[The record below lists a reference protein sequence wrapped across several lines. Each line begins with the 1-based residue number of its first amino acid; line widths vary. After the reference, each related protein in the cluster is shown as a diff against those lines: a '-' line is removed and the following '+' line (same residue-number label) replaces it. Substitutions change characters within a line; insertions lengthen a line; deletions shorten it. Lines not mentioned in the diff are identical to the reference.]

1 MKIPCTIMRGGT
13 SKGVFLRA
21 TDLPP
26 PGLARDQT
34 LLRIFGSPD
43 RRQIDGLGGAD
54 PLTSKVAIIG
64 EPSRKNADID
74 YTFGQV
80 GIETGYVDYGGY
92 CGNILAGVAA
102 YAVDE
107 GFVKASAD
115 TVEVRVNVTNTG
127 RIVYARVPARDGRF
141 QPKGDLGIAGV
152 PGTGAPI
159 LLNFAKTV
167 GSVSGRVLPTG
178 RPVDTIELDGMGRV
192 EISLVDV
199 ANPMIF
205 VRMSD
210 FGVAAALGPDQ
221 LDPRRDLIER
231 IELIRRQVARQFK
244 ITMPDGSI
252 SENIP
257 LVALVG
263 LPEEYVAYG
272 SNAAV
277 GASEV
282 DFISREFFAGRL
294 HKAYGIGETVCTV
307 AAALTQG
314 TLVHQAA
321 REPRISARHV
331 SFGHPSGALRV
342 EVEADTSEIEPIFKA
357 IIVARTARRILDGF
371 VYLDEFR
378 N

>member
-26 PGLARDQT
+26 PGLARDHK

-54 PLTSKVAIIG
+54 PLTSKVAILA
-64 EPSRKNADID
+64 EPSRKDADID

-80 GIETGYVDYGGY
+80 DIETAYVDYGGY

-107 GFVKASAD
+107 GFVKASDD
-115 TVEVRVNVTNTG
+115 TVEVRVNVTNTD

-141 QPKGDLGIAGV
+141 QPKGDLRIAGV

-178 RPVDTIELDGMGRV
+178 RPVDTIEVEGMGRV

-231 IELIRRQVARQFK
+231 IDLIRRQVARQFK

-252 SENIP
+252 SGNIP

-263 LPEEYVAYG
+263 PPEEYVAYG
-272 SNAAV
+272 SNASV

-294 HKAYGIGETVCTV
+294 HKAYGIGETVCTA

-321 REPRISARHV
+321 REPRISDRHV

-342 EVEADTSEIEPIFKA
+342 EVQADTSEMEPSFKT

-371 VYLDEFR
+371 VHLE
-378 N
+378 